1 MTYIF
6 KYLHSLDVEDF
17 KDMKLGY
24 SITFEEGSPKI
35 TRTTI
40 KWKEVLLMELTMRQK
55 ETNAYFL
62 R

>member
-24 SITFEEGSPKI
+24 SITFEEGSSKI